1 MIVKW
6 RKSLDESKANGAMLA
21 SLSEAFHCLAH
32 DLIITMLY
40 AYEANI
46 SSLRL
51 IDSKNL
57 QIIKVNDVYSAWS
70 EIIIAVLQ
78 GCVLGPLLFNIFI
91 GDNHLKV
98 NPGKY
103 HVPLSEKFDTQVKVR
118 NVWVPKTSCEKPSQV
133 KTDNLFWTPCR
144 ASL

>member
-21 SLSEAFHCLAH
+21 NFSEAFHCLAH

-40 AYEANI
+40 AYEENI
-46 SSLRL
+46 FSLRL

-78 GCVLGPLLFNIFI
+78 GCVFGPLLFNIFV

-103 HVPLSEKFDTQVKVR
+103 HVPLSEKFDTQVKVG
-118 NVWVPKTSCEKPSQV
+118 NV
-133 KTDNLFWTPCR
+133 
-144 ASL
+144 